1 MNPIRIEE
9 GVNCPTLKEREG
21 KRKVSADASLSCS
34 VRIDV
39 RFAKIASHPVM
50 ASKIEESASKFLV
63 LTKTEERKNGRQ
75 FSQRNEGKR

>member
-21 KRKVSADASLSCS
+21 KRKVSGDASFCS